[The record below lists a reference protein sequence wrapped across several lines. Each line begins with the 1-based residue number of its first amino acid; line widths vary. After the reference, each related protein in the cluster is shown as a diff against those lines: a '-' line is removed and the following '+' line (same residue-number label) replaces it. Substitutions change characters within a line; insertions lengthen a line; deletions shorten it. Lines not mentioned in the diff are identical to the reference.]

1 MIIGWEEEREKK
13 GGEWSVHKR
22 EKEWIERK
30 ITGWAEERENGV
42 GGGVSNCK

>member
-1 MIIGWEEEREKK
+1 MVCP
-13 GGEWSVHKR
+13 SVNKR

-42 GGGVSNCK
+42 WGSGSNCK